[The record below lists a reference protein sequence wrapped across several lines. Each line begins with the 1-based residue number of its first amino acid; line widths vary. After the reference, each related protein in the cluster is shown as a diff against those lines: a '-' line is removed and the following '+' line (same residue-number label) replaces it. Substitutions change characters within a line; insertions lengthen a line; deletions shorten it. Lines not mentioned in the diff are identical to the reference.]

1 MIKYGKKINKLR
13 EIHNITQKKLADILG
28 YSESYVSMI
37 ESDNRNVSDN
47 DLFKIADFFNI
58 SKNYFSENDTNVNF
72 NFRADNNING
82 DDFLKK
88 QIIDDFLKYID
99 NK

>member
-1 MIKYGKKINKLR
+1 MIKYGKKIKKLR
-13 EIHNITQKKLADILG
+13 EIHDITQKRLADILG

-37 ESDNRNVSDN
+37 ESDNRNVSDG
-47 DLFKIADFFNI
+47 DLSKIANFFKI
-58 SKNYFSENDTNVNF
+58 SKNYFLENNTNVNF

-88 QIIDDFLKYID
+88 QIIDDFLAYID
-99 NK
+99 KK